1 MGSIDSDVKAARI
14 YDLHAIMSHGLRA
27 KTNFTYTKE
36 QILKMIQNESD
47 GLELDSSFDHHSND
61 DDGGSLTP
69 SDEPAL
75 NTTLIN

>member
-36 QILKMIQNESD
+36 QILKMIQNESE
-47 GLELDSSFDHHSND
+47 GLELDESFEHHSND
-61 DDGGSLTP
+61 DGSLTP
-69 SDEPAL
+69 VEEPAL
-75 NTTLIN
+75 NPTLIN